1 MLLALCVA
9 GVSIWAA
16 FFAYATNQE
25 KLTSS
30 VVKQILSELRECPE
44 LVEAL
49 GEGIRFEPAWW
60 LNGDPWITGSV
71 SNCHLYYR
79 GYRITRIPRI
89 CIIGL
94 WRLNVAL
101 LRTNYWRGM
110 LI

>member
-49 GEGIRFEPAWW
+49 GDSIRFEPAWW

-71 SNCHLYYR
+71 SNRHFHRR
-79 GYRITRIPRI
+79 GYRVIQTP
-89 CIIGL
+89 
-94 WRLNVAL
+94 
-101 LRTNYWRGM
+101 
-110 LI
+110 